1 MSSLI
6 SMTTLFHRI
15 IFLYAIIRVYG
26 RFGPGLDQFL
36 GPPLTVAKL
45 KQVQVDIS
53 KGVKPL
59 ELLLSSTPH

>member
-1 MSSLI
+1 
-6 SMTTLFHRI
+6 
-15 IFLYAIIRVYG
+15 LYLVKLTAQNI
-26 RFGPGLDQFL
+26 
-36 GPPLTVAKL
+36 PLVHWIQTEAKVDKNSTVAKL